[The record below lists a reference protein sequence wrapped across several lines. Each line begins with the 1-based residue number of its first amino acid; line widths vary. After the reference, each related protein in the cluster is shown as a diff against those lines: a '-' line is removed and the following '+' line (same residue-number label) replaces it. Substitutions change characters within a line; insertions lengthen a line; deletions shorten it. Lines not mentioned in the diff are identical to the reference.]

1 MNKVLREK
9 IQEAFSSVLPITVIV
24 LIASIIFVPMSAGII
39 VMFLVGA
46 ALLIV
51 GMGFF
56 TLGAD
61 MAMMPMGEGIGAE
74 ITKGRKVFVALGIS
88 FLMGLIITIAEPDLM
103 VLALQ
108 LKDALDEKGQTI
120 WALIITVGLGVGLF
134 MVIAVLRVILG
145 VPLRF
150 LLLFF
155 YAVTFALAFYMVSN
169 GNTAFVP
176 VSFDSGGVTTGPIT
190 VPFML
195 AMCVGVASLRSDKGA
210 QSDSFGFVAL
220 CSIGPIMAVMILG
233 VALQIVDVPA
243 EALDE
248 ASITAIAGYT
258 DRDVVRAFI
267 EEFPSTIMDVGKALG
282 AILVFFF
289 VFQLVTRR
297 YHKQQLL
304 RILVGFVYTFIGLVV
319 FLTGVE
325 VGFIPVGSLFGSELG
340 ASPLIS
346 WLPFESKWLLIPLAM
361 VIGYF
366 IVAAE
371 PAVHVLNKQVEDV
384 SQGAI
389 TQKIMFRTLAIGMS
403 LALGI
408 AMARI
413 LFSISILYILVPAY
427 AFALI
432 LTFIVPPIFTGV
444 AFDAGG
450 VCSGPMTSTFLLPF
464 AIGACVSAGHME
476 DAFGIVAMVAMTPL
490 VVVQFLGL
498 IYRKQF
504 ARVEAV
510 ETGVSAEDVVVFEEA
525 YFYG

>member
-1 MNKVLREK
+1 MNKVLQEK
-9 IQEAFSSVLPITVIV
+9 IKEAFSSVLPITTIVI
-24 LIASIIFVPMSAGII
+24 IASIIFVPMSAGII
-39 VMFLVGA
+39 VMFMVGA
-46 ALLIV
+46 ALLII

-61 MAMMPMGEGIGAE
+61 MAMMPMGEGIGAQL
-74 ITKGRKVFVALGIS
+74 TKGQNILLALGIS
-88 FLMGLIITIAEPDLM
+88 FLMGVIITIAEPDLM

-108 LKDALDEKGQTI
+108 LADALAEKGQSI
-120 WALIITVGLGVGLF
+120 WALIVTVGLGVGIF
-134 MVIAVLRVILG
+134 MAVAVLRVIIG

-150 LLLFF
+150 FLLFF

-195 AMCVGVASLRSDKGA
+195 AMCVGVASLRGDKSA
-210 QSDSFGFVAL
+210 KSDSFGFVAL
-220 CSIGPIMAVMILG
+220 CSIGPILSVMILG
-233 VALQIVDVPA
+233 VALQIFDVPA
-243 EALDE
+243 NSLEKEKIA
-248 ASITAIAGYT
+248 AIASYT
-258 DRDVVRAFI
+258 DRDVIKAFV
-267 EEFPSTIMDVGKALG
+267 EEFPSTIKDVGTALA

-289 VFQLVTRR
+289 VFQLITRR
-297 YHKQQLL
+297 FHRRQLA
-304 RILVGFVYTFIGLVV
+304 RIIIGFIYTFIGLVV
-319 FLTGVE
+319 FLTGVD
-325 VGFIPVGSLFGSELG
+325 VGFIPVGSLFGSDLG
-340 ASPLIS
+340 ASPLIA

-361 VIGYF
+361 IIGYF

-389 TQKIMFRTLAIGMS
+389 TQKVMAKALAIGMS

-408 AMARI
+408 AMVRI
-413 LFSISILYILVPAY
+413 LFNISILYILVPGY
-427 AFALI
+427 VFALV
-432 LTFIVPPIFTGV
+432 LTFFVPPIFTGI
-444 AFDAGG
+444 AFDSGG

-464 AIGACVSAGHME
+464 AIGVCASAGHMD

-504 ARVEAV
+504 ATADTT
-510 ETGVSAEDVVVFEEA
+510 ETSVSESDVIVFEEA

>member
-9 IQEAFSSVLPITVIV
+9 IVEAFSSVLPITAIV
-24 LIASIIFVPMSAGII
+24 MIASVIFVPMSAGIV

-46 ALLIV
+46 ALLII

-74 ITKGRKVFVALGIS
+74 LTKGRSVPVAVGIS

-108 LKDALDEKGQTI
+108 LANSLNI
-120 WALIITVGLGVGLF
+120 WTLIITVGLGVGLF
-134 MVIAVLRVILG
+134 LAIAVLRVVIG

-155 YAVTFALAFYMVSN
+155 YALTFGLAFYMAKQ
-169 GNTAFVP
+169 GNMAFIP

-195 AMCVGVASLRSDKGA
+195 AMCVGVASLRGDKSA
-210 QSDSFGFVAL
+210 KSDSFGFVAL
-220 CSIGPIMAVMILG
+220 CSVGPILTVMLLGMAMHITE
-233 VALQIVDVPA
+233 VPPN
-243 EALDE
+243 
-248 ASITAIAGYT
+248 SIPEEEIAAIADYT
-258 DRDVVRAFI
+258 DRDVVQHFFFAF
-267 EEFPSTIMDVGKALG
+267 PTTIKNVGASLG
-282 AILVFFF
+282 SILVFFF

-297 YHKQQLL
+297 FHRHQLGRML
-304 RILVGFVYTFIGLVV
+304 IGFVYTFIGLVV
-319 FLTGVE
+319 FLTGVD
-325 VGFIPVGSLFGSELG
+325 VGFIPVGSLFGSQLG
-340 ASPLIS
+340 ESPI
-346 WLPFESKWLLIPLAM
+346 KWALIPISM

-389 TQKIMFRTLAIGMS
+389 TQKVMNKALAIGMS

-408 AMARI
+408 AMVRI
-413 LFSISILYILVPAY
+413 LFNISILYILVPGY
-427 AFALI
+427 GFALL
-432 LTFIVPPIFTGV
+432 LTFFVPPIFTGI
-444 AFDAGG
+444 AFDSGG

-464 AIGACVSAGHME
+464 AIGACATAGRME

-498 IYRKQF
+498 IYRKRF
-504 ARVEAV
+504 VTKEVADSGAGADEVI
-510 ETGVSAEDVVVFEEA
+510 VFEEA
-525 YFYG
+525 YLYG

>member
-1 MNKVLREK
+1 MNKVLKEK
-9 IQEAFSSVLPITVIV
+9 IVEAFSSVLPITVIV
-24 LIASIIFVPMSAGII
+24 IIASIIFVPMSAGII

-46 ALLIV
+46 ALLII

-61 MAMMPMGEGIGAE
+61 MAMMPMGEGIGAQL
-74 ITKGRKVFVALGIS
+74 TKGQNVFMALGIS
-88 FLMGLIITIAEPDLM
+88 FLMGVIITIAEPDLM

-108 LKDALDEKGQTI
+108 LAKSLNI
-120 WALIITVGLGVGLF
+120 WTLIITVGLGVGLF
-134 MVIAVLRVILG
+134 MAIAVLRVIVG

-155 YAVTFALAFYMVSN
+155 YAITFGLAFYMVRN
-169 GNTAFVP
+169 GNLAFVP

-195 AMCVGVASLRSDKGA
+195 AMCVGVASLRGDKSA
-210 QSDSFGFVAL
+210 KSDSFGFVAL
-220 CSIGPIMAVMILG
+220 CSIGPIMSVMILG
-233 VALQIVDVPA
+233 VVMQITEVPPNSLPA
-243 EALDE
+243 EEIA
-248 ASITAIAGYT
+248 AIAGYT
-258 DRDVVRAFI
+258 DRDVVRSFVS
-267 EEFPSTIMDVGKALG
+267 EFPTTMKNVGTALG

-297 YHKQQLL
+297 FHKHQLI
-304 RILVGFVYTFIGLVV
+304 RILIGFVYTFIGLVV
-319 FLTGVE
+319 FLTGVD

-340 ASPLIS
+340 ASPI
-346 WLPFESKWLLIPLAM
+346 KWVLIPLAM
-361 VIGYF
+361 LIGYF

-389 TQKIMFRTLAIGMS
+389 TQKVMAKALAVGMS

-408 AMARI
+408 AMVRI
-413 LFSISILYILVPAY
+413 LFNISILYILVPAY
-427 AFALI
+427 LFALA
-432 LTFIVPPIFTGV
+432 LTFFVPPIFTGI
-444 AFDAGG
+444 AFDSGG

-464 AIGACVSAGHME
+464 AVGVCATAGHME

-490 VVVQFLGL
+490 VVVQLLGL

-504 ARVEAV
+504 ATIEVAAA
-510 ETGVSAEDVVVFEEA
+510 GVSTDEVVVFEEA

>member
-1 MNKVLREK
+1 MNKILKAK
-9 IQEAFSSVLPITVIV
+9 IMEAFSSVLPITVIV
-24 LIASIIFVPMSAGII
+24 LVASVVLVEGMSAGMILL
-39 VMFLVGA
+39 FLSGA
-46 ALLIV
+46 ALLVV

-74 ITKGRKVFVALGIS
+74 LTKGRSVLLAVGIS
-88 FLMGLIITIAEPDLM
+88 FLMGIIITIAEPDLM

-108 LKDALDEKGQTI
+108 LAQSVNI
-120 WALIITVGLGVGLF
+120 WTLIVTVGVGVGLF
-134 MVIAVLRVILG
+134 MAIAVLRVVIG

-155 YAVTFALAFYMVSN
+155 YLLTFGLAFYLATR
-169 GNTAFVP
+169 GNLAFIP

-195 AMCVGVASLRSDKGA
+195 AMALGVASLRGDKSA
-210 QSDSFGFVAL
+210 KDDSFGFVAL
-220 CSIGPIMAVMILG
+220 CSVGPIVTMMLLG
-233 VALQIVDVPA
+233 VVLNITEVPA
-243 EALDE
+243 NSMPEE
-248 ASITAIAGYT
+248 EISAIAGYT
-258 DRDVVRAFI
+258 GRNVVENFLFA
-267 EEFPSTIMDVGKALG
+267 FPSTIKNVGIALG

-289 VFQLVTRR
+289 AFQLVTRR
-297 YHKQQLL
+297 FHKRQLG
-304 RILVGFVYTFIGLVV
+304 RILIGFVYTFIGLVV

-340 ASPLIS
+340 ASPN
-346 WLPFESKWLLIPLAM
+346 KWILIPLSM

-389 TQKIMFRTLAIGMS
+389 TQKVMGKALAIGMS

-408 AMARI
+408 AMIRI
-413 LFSISILYILVPAY
+413 LFNISILYILVPSY
-427 AFALI
+427 AFALL
-432 LTFIVPPIFTGV
+432 LTFFVPPIFTGI
-444 AFDAGG
+444 AFDSGG

-464 AIGACVSAGHME
+464 AIGVCATAGHMD

-490 VVVQFLGL
+490 VVVQLLGL
-498 IYRKQF
+498 VYVRRTKKAAAIQAEKP
-504 ARVEAV
+504 VE
-510 ETGVSAEDVVVFEEA
+510 EISAEEAGEIIEFEEVRSDE
-525 YFYG
+525 

>member
-1 MNKVLREK
+1 M
-9 IQEAFSSVLPITVIV
+9 
-24 LIASIIFVPMSAGII
+24 
-39 VMFLVGA
+39 
-46 ALLIV
+46 
-51 GMGFF
+51 
-56 TLGAD
+56 
-61 MAMMPMGEGIGAE
+61 
-74 ITKGRKVFVALGIS
+74 
-88 FLMGLIITIAEPDLM
+88 
-103 VLALQ
+103 ALQ
-108 LKDALDEKGQTI
+108 LARSVNI
-120 WALIITVGLGVGLF
+120 WTLIVTVGLGVGIF
-134 MVIAVLRVILG
+134 MAIAVLRVIIG

-195 AMCVGVASLRSDKGA
+195 AMCVGVASLRGDKGA
-210 QSDSFGFVAL
+210 KSDSFGFVAL
-220 CSIGPIMAVMILG
+220 CSIGPIIAVMLLG
-233 VALQIVDVPA
+233 VVMQITEVPPNSLPEEEIA
-243 EALDE
+243 
-248 ASITAIAGYT
+248 AIAGYT
-258 DRDVVRAFI
+258 DRDVVKAFV
-267 EEFPSTIMDVGKALG
+267 EEFPATIKNVGTALG

-289 VFQLVTRR
+289 IFQLITRR
-297 YHKQQLL
+297 FHRQQLA

-319 FLTGVE
+319 FLTGVD

-340 ASPLIS
+340 ASPI
-346 WLPFESKWLLIPLAM
+346 KWVLIPLAM

-389 TQKIMFRTLAIGMS
+389 TQKVMAKALAIGMS

-413 LFSISILYILVPAY
+413 LFNVSILYILVPGY
-427 AFALI
+427 VFALV
-432 LTFIVPPIFTGV
+432 LTFFVPPIFTGI
-444 AFDAGG
+444 AFDSGG

-464 AIGACVSAGHME
+464 AIGACATAGHME

-490 VVVQFLGL
+490 VVVQLLGL

-504 ARVEAV
+504 ATIEAP
-510 ETGVSAEDVVVFEEA
+510 ETGVSMDGVVVFEEA

>member
-1 MNKVLREK
+1 
-9 IQEAFSSVLPITVIV
+9 
-24 LIASIIFVPMSAGII
+24 
-39 VMFLVGA
+39 
-46 ALLIV
+46 
-51 GMGFF
+51 
-56 TLGAD
+56 
-61 MAMMPMGEGIGAE
+61 MA
-74 ITKGRKVFVALGIS
+74 
-88 FLMGLIITIAEPDLM
+88 
-103 VLALQ
+103 
-108 LKDALDEKGQTI
+108 
-120 WALIITVGLGVGLF
+120 
-134 MVIAVLRVILG
+134 IAVLRVIVG

-195 AMCVGVASLRSDKGA
+195 AMCVGVASRRGDKGA
-210 QSDSFGFVAL
+210 KSDSVGFVAL
-220 CSIGPIMAVMILG
+220 CSVGPILSCMLLG
-233 VALQIVDVPA
+233 VALQITEVPPNSLPA
-243 EALDE
+243 EE
-248 ASITAIAGYT
+248 IIAIASYT
-258 DRDVVRAFI
+258 DRDVVEAFAL
-267 EEFPSTIMDVGKALG
+267 EFPATIKNVGTALG
-282 AILVFFF
+282 AILIFFF
-289 VFQLVTRR
+289 IFQLITRR
-297 YHKQQLL
+297 FHRQQVA

-319 FLTGVE
+319 FLTGVD

-340 ASPLIS
+340 ASPI
-346 WLPFESKWLLIPLAM
+346 KWVLIPLAM

-389 TQKIMFRTLAIGMS
+389 TQKTMSKALAIGMS

-413 LFSISILYILVPAY
+413 LFNISILYILVPGY
-427 AFALI
+427 VFALV
-432 LTFIVPPIFTGV
+432 LTFFVPPIFTGI
-444 AFDAGG
+444 AFDSGG

-464 AIGACVSAGHME
+464 AIGVCATAGHME

-490 VVVQFLGL
+490 VVVQLLGL

-504 ARVEAV
+504 AAEGAA
-510 ETGVSAEDVVVFEEA
+510 ETRMSADDVVVFEEA

>member
-9 IQEAFSSVLPITVIV
+9 IVEAFSSVLPITAIVI
-24 LIASIIFVPMSAGII
+24 IASVIFVPMSAGIV

-46 ALLIV
+46 ALLII

-74 ITKGRKVFVALGIS
+74 LTKGRNVPVAVGIS
-88 FLMGLIITIAEPDLM
+88 FLMGLVITIAEPDLM

-108 LKDALDEKGQTI
+108 LANSLNI
-120 WALIITVGLGVGLF
+120 WTLIVTVGLGVGIFLA
-134 MVIAVLRVILG
+134 IAVLRVVVG

-155 YAVTFALAFYMVSN
+155 YAITFSLAFYLMQK
-169 GNTAFVP
+169 GNAAFVP

-195 AMCVGVASLRSDKGA
+195 SMCVGVASLRGDKSA
-210 QSDSFGFVAL
+210 KSDSFGFVAL
-220 CSIGPIMAVMILG
+220 CSIGPILAVLLLGAVMNI
-233 VALQIVDVPA
+233 AEVPPNSLPEEEIA
-243 EALDE
+243 
-248 ASITAIAGYT
+248 AIADYT
-258 DRDVVRAFI
+258 NRDVVEHFFFAF
-267 EEFPSTIMDVGKALG
+267 PGTIKNVGTALG

-297 YHKQQLL
+297 FHRHQLG
-304 RILVGFVYTFIGLVV
+304 RILIGFVYTFIGLVV
-319 FLTGVE
+319 FLTGVD

-340 ASPLIS
+340 ASPI
-346 WLPFESKWLLIPLAM
+346 KWALVPLSM
-361 VIGYF
+361 IIGYF

-389 TQKIMFRTLAIGMS
+389 TQKVMNQALAIGMS

-408 AMARI
+408 AMVRI
-413 LFSISILYILVPAY
+413 LLNISILYILVPGY
-427 AFALI
+427 VFALL
-432 LTFIVPPIFTGV
+432 LTFFVPPIFTGI
-444 AFDAGG
+444 AFDSGG

-464 AIGACVSAGHME
+464 AIGACATAGHMD
-476 DAFGIVAMVAMTPL
+476 DAFGIVAIVAMTPL
-490 VVVQFLGL
+490 VVVQLLGL

-504 ARVEAV
+504 ITKDVAAV
-510 ETGVSAEDVVVFEEA
+510 GLGADDVIVFEEA
-525 YFYG
+525 YLYG

>member
-1 MNKVLREK
+1 M
-9 IQEAFSSVLPITVIV
+9 EAFSSVLPITAIV

-39 VMFLVGA
+39 VMFIVGA
-46 ALLIV
+46 ALLII

-74 ITKGRKVFVALGIS
+74 LTKGRSVLLALGIS
-88 FLMGLIITIAEPDLM
+88 FLMGVIITIAEPDLM

-108 LKDALDEKGQTI
+108 LAQSVNI
-120 WALIITVGLGVGLF
+120 WALIVTVGVGVGLF
-134 MVIAVLRVILG
+134 MAIAVLRVIIG

-150 LLLFF
+150 LLLVF
-155 YAVTFALAFYMVSN
+155 YGLTFALAFYLVSN

-195 AMCVGVASLRSDKGA
+195 AMCVGVASLRGDKSA
-210 QSDSFGFVAL
+210 KSDSFGFVAL
-220 CSIGPIMAVMILG
+220 CSIGPIMAVMLLG
-233 VALQIVDVPA
+233 VALNITEVPPNSLPA
-243 EALDE
+243 EE
-248 ASITAIAGYT
+248 ITAIADYT
-258 DRDVVRAFI
+258 DRDVVKAFVG
-267 EEFPSTIMDVGKALG
+267 EFPETIKDVGTALA

-289 VFQLVTRR
+289 IFQLITRR
-297 YHKQQLL
+297 YHKQQLIK
-304 RILVGFVYTFIGLVV
+304 ILVGFVYTFIGLVV
-319 FLTGVE
+319 FLTGVD

-340 ASPLIS
+340 ASPI
-346 WLPFESKWLLIPLAM
+346 KWVLIPLAM

-389 TQKIMFRTLAIGMS
+389 TQKVMARTLAIGMS

-408 AMARI
+408 AMVRI
-413 LFSISILYILVPAY
+413 LFNISILYILVPAY

-432 LTFIVPPIFTGV
+432 LTFFVPPMFTGI
-444 AFDAGG
+444 AFDSGG

-464 AIGACVSAGHME
+464 AIGVCATAGQKTNNIPTMV

-490 VVVQFLGL
+490 VVVQLLGL
-498 IYRKQF
+498 VYSNKMKSS
-504 ARVEAV
+504 ARQAARQQALQ
-510 ETGVSAEDVVVFEEA
+510 SEDAGKIIEYDEEPSDE
-525 YFYG
+525 

>member
-1 MNKVLREK
+1 MNKVLQEK
-9 IQEAFSSVLPITVIV
+9 IVEAFSSVLPITAIVIV
-24 LIASIIFVPMSAGII
+24 ASVVFVPMSAGIV

-74 ITKGRKVFVALGIS
+74 LTKGRSVPMAVGIS

-108 LKDALDEKGQTI
+108 LANSLNI
-120 WALIITVGLGVGLF
+120 WTLIITVGLGVGLF
-134 MVIAVLRVILG
+134 LAIAVLRVVIG
-145 VPLRF
+145 APLRF
-150 LLLFF
+150 ILLFF
-155 YAVTFALAFYMVSN
+155 YALTFGLAFYMAEQ
-169 GNTAFVP
+169 GNMAFIP

-195 AMCVGVASLRSDKGA
+195 AMCVGVASLRGDKSA
-210 QSDSFGFVAL
+210 KSDSFGFVAL
-220 CSIGPIMAVMILG
+220 CSVGPILSVMLLG
-233 VALQIVDVPA
+233 LAMRITEVPPNSMPA
-243 EALDE
+243 EE
-248 ASITAIAGYT
+248 ISAIAGYT
-258 DRDVVRAFI
+258 DRDVVEHFFFAF
-267 EEFPSTIMDVGKALG
+267 PDTIKKVGTALG

-289 VFQLVTRR
+289 VFQLITRR
-297 YHKQQLL
+297 FHRHQLGRML
-304 RILVGFVYTFIGLVV
+304 IGFVYTFLGLVV
-319 FLTGVE
+319 FLTGVD

-340 ASPLIS
+340 ASPI
-346 WLPFESKWLLIPLAM
+346 KWALIPISM
-361 VIGYF
+361 IIGYF

-371 PAVHVLNKQVEDV
+371 PAVHVLNRQVEDV

-389 TQKIMFRTLAIGMS
+389 TQKVMNKALAIGMS

-408 AMARI
+408 AMVRI
-413 LFSISILYILVPAY
+413 LFNISILYILVPGY
-427 AFALI
+427 AFALL
-432 LTFIVPPIFTGV
+432 LTFFVPPIFTGI
-444 AFDAGG
+444 AFDSGG

-464 AIGACVSAGHME
+464 AIGACATAGRME

-498 IYRKQF
+498 IYRKRF
-504 ARVEAV
+504 VTKEVAGP
-510 ETGVSAEDVVVFEEA
+510 GVGADEVIVFEEA
-525 YFYG
+525 YQYG